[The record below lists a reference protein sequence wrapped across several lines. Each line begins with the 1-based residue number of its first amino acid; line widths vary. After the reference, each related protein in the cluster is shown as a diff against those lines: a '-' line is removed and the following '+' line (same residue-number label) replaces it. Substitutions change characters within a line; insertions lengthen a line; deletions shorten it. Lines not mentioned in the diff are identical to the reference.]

1 MGTVLGCTHF
11 VSEGPESQHI
21 FAIDTCEACGKEAEA
36 SNAITLCESV
46 AKALSYG
53 LKERQARLDELY
65 YSDELDKVT
74 CLACHQ
80 EAEEEAGR
88 FLGLRSDYERS
99 DYEDRMEERRQMG
112 LSDF

>member
-1 MGTVLGCTHF
+1 
-11 VSEGPESQHI
+11 
-21 FAIDTCEACGKEAEA
+21 
-36 SNAITLCESV
+36 
-46 AKALSYG
+46 
-53 LKERQARLDELY
+53 
-65 YSDELDKVT
+65 VT